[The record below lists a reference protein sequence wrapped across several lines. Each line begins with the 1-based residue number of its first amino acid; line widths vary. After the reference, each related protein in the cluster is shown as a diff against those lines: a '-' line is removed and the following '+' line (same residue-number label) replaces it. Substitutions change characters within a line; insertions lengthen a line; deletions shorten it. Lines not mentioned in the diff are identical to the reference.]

1 MIGILFHVVVS
12 LFNPLLVFAVSII
25 LFLFLLYKKIG
36 LGISLTATAFLMSFL
51 SIGIDK
57 TITTLLETCNEQTT
71 LTLVFASFFI
81 ILMSILYKETGLVY
95 DLTRSL
101 SGFIKNSKVIIT
113 MLPAIIGLI
122 PVAGGAL
129 LSAPIVD
136 DEAKKLGLN
145 ELKKAFVNI
154 WFRHAI
160 IPVYPLTQFIIL
172 TAVLTQTGI
181 DELII
186 RQVLVVLVMIAVG
199 YFISLR
205 KIQNQKTGAKI
216 IETNH
221 KTQLKQLLISFL
233 PIIVTVVLAV
243 TNVNFAVSTL
253 AGVITILTITKTK
266 ITVIKKTLKNKAVWE
281 VTLAAFAA
289 MLFKNVTVASSTSE
303 ILGTTLSNINMPE
316 ILLLSVVPAILGFLM
331 GSPSAAI
338 ALSVPILA
346 ETVVFIP
353 KTTSLLFISAYLGYI
368 IAPTHLC
375 LIFTA
380 QYFNSSINRSF
391 KYLIPATVIS
401 MTTALITYLVM

>member
-51 SIGIDK
+51 SIGIDR

-136 DEAKKLGLN
+136 DEAKKLGLD

-221 KTQLKQLLISFL
+221 KTELKQLLISFL

>member
-1 MIGILFHVVVS
+1 VIGILFYVVVS

-25 LFLFLLYKKIG
+25 LFIFLLYKKIG

-51 SIGIDK
+51 SIGIDR
-57 TITTLLETCNEQTT
+57 TITILLETCNEQTT

-101 SGFIKNSKVIIT
+101 GGFIKNSKVIIA

-145 ELKKAFVNI
+145 ESKKAFVNI

-172 TAVLTQTGI
+172 TAVLTQTSI

-216 IETNH
+216 IEANH
-221 KTQLKQLLISFL
+221 KTELKQLLISFL

-289 MLFKNVTVASSTSE
+289 MLFKNVTIASSTSE
-303 ILGTTLSNINMPE
+303 ILGTTLSNMNMPE

-401 MTTALITYLVM
+401 MTTALITYLIM

>member
-51 SIGIDK
+51 SIGIDR

-101 SGFIKNSKVIIT
+101 GGFIKNSKVIIT

-136 DEAKKLGLN
+136 DEAKKLGLD

-221 KTQLKQLLISFL
+221 KTELKQLLISFL